1 MVGWLVEHRCRF
13 ISYYN
18 GKIVV
23 VVMTAVMVSVDITIT
38 TIILARTP
46 VKNFKDRLPLATII
60 EVWRPCSL

>member
-23 VVMTAVMVSVDITIT
+23 VVMTAVMVDITIT
-38 TIILARTP
+38 TIIKASCIPGEYP
-46 VKNFKDRLPLATII
+46 VWVFYIHPI
-60 EVWRPCSL
+60 